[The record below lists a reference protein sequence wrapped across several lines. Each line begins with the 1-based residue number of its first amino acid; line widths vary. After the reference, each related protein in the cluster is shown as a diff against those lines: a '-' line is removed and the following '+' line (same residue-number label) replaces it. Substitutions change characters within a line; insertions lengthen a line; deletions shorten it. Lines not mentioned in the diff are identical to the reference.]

1 MPGRT
6 GNILLHFPQAR
17 LWPTENS
24 CLMET
29 LRVSH
34 PNKHDFPGDIL
45 MSFHGA
51 FRGLQA
57 VIYSLGNTLQKVIET
72 FSWVTSLHIEE
83 FNGPVCPL

>member
-1 MPGRT
+1 
-6 GNILLHFPQAR
+6 
-17 LWPTENS
+17 
-24 CLMET
+24 MET

-34 PNKHDFPGDIL
+34 QNKHDFAGDIF

-57 VIYSLGNTLQKVIET
+57 VIYSLGNTLQKIIEM
-72 FSWVTSLHIEE
+72 FSWVTSLHIKE

>member
-1 MPGRT
+1 
-6 GNILLHFPQAR
+6 
-17 LWPTENS
+17 
-24 CLMET
+24 MET

-34 PNKHDFPGDIL
+34 QNKHDFAGDIF

-57 VIYSLGNTLQKVIET
+57 VIYSLGNTLQKVIEM
-72 FSWVTSLHIEE
+72 FSWSHHYYIKE